1 MRFRRLI
8 AGIMD
13 FRNLTEDEAYSL
25 MEMIMAGELD
35 DIKIAAILT
44 ALAMKGET
52 VDEITGFARAMRD
65 KALKVRVPGSLEVV
79 DSCGTGGDSFRS
91 YNISTAAAI
100 IAAAA
105 GVRVAKHGNRAVTG
119 SCGGADILE
128 AAGVNIE
135 LDADAA
141 ARSLTE
147 VGISFM
153 FAPLF
158 HRATARVAG
167 VRRALGFKTVFNI
180 LGPLTSPAAAE
191 IQLLGVFDPQLVGPV
206 AEVLRNLGTRR
217 AMVVHGFDAN
227 LNPAL
232 DEISTAGPTLVAFLE
247 DDEIRID
254 RLMPTDFGVE
264 AGRLEH
270 LRAGSTP
277 HENLEM
283 FMDVLSGRDDTP
295 AKKSRLDVALANA
308 GALIYLAGL
317 ADALPE
323 GTETARRTVKSGAAL
338 KLLKEF
344 ASYTWSEKSAV
355 IS

>member
-1 MRFRRLI
+1 MKFRRMI
-8 AGIMD
+8 SEIMD
-13 FRNLTEDEAYSL
+13 FRNLSEDEAYSL

-65 KALKVRVPGSLEVV
+65 KSPRVRVSGSHEVV

-135 LDADAA
+135 LDAAAA
-141 ARSLTE
+141 ARSLSD

-158 HRATARVAG
+158 HRATARVAA
-167 VRRALGFKTVFNI
+167 VRRSLGFKTVFNI
-180 LGPLTSPAAAE
+180 LGPLTSPAAAG

-206 AEVLRNLGTRR
+206 AEVLRNLGTRC

-254 RLMPTDFGVE
+254 RLMPPDFGVE
-264 AGRLEH
+264 VGELEH
-270 LRAGSTP
+270 LRAGSTTA
-277 HENLEM
+277 ENLEL
-283 FMDVLSGRDDTP
+283 FMDVLRGREDTP
-295 AKKSRLDVALANA
+295 EQKSRLDIALANA

-317 ADALPE
+317 ADTLPE
-323 GTETARRTVKSGAAL
+323 GTETAKRTVKSGAAL
-338 KLLKEF
+338 ELLEEF
-344 ASYTWSEKSAV
+344 VSYTRNLQS
-355 IS
+355 